1 MPPTWYYLCM
11 ISFEDFKKLDI
22 RIGKIISAE
31 RIPDADKLLKLVFD
45 IGDHERQ
52 ARLDSDEP
60 STRQVIAGIAEY
72 YNPEDLIGKEMP
84 VLVNLE
90 PRKLRGFDS
99 NGMILAVGADDKPVL
114 LYPEEEV
121 PPGSVVK

>member
-1 MPPTWYYLCM
+1 M

-72 YNPEDLIGKEMP
+72 YNSEDLIGKEMP

-121 PPGSVVK
+121 PPGSVGK

>member
-60 STRQVIAGIAEY
+60 STRQVIAGIAEFI
-72 YNPEDLIGKEMP
+72 LK
-84 VLVNLE
+84 
-90 PRKLRGFDS
+90 RKSRRG
-99 NGMILAVGADDKPVL
+99 VW
-114 LYPEEEV
+114 
-121 PPGSVVK
+121 